1 MSIERC
7 FTLTAVM
14 HGTKARAGS
23 GDVANCI
30 ALLVC
35 KRTVSKFTSVLQ
47 PDSRSHNLIL
57 ESDPEIGKQRKR
69 TVLTWNGKKV
79 VHFHC

>member
-1 MSIERC
+1 
-7 FTLTAVM
+7 M

-57 ESDPEIGKQRKR
+57 ESDPEKAEIKKENCR
-69 TVLTWNGKKV
+69 VLDLG
-79 VHFHC
+79 